1 MAVDSGPA
9 GCLSSW
15 KTDFIDMSNLLSQY
29 SGFIKSLA
37 YDAGQLSL
45 EAYSRLT
52 SDDIEFKSAKDLV
65 TAADREVENFII
77 SAVKKEFP
85 DHAVFGEETGRS
97 GSSDFC
103 WIIDPIDGTASF
115 VHELPFYSVS
125 IALYHKE
132 EPLVAA
138 VYGPRLN
145 ELFHAAK
152 GQGAFLGE
160 RKLHVS
166 KRGKLI
172 EAMLCT
178 GFACIRSNL
187 PKNNLPYFER
197 LVKRSRGMRRHGSAA
212 LDLCYVAAGRL
223 DAFWELNLKPYDY
236 AAGVLILQE
245 AGGRISDFHN
255 GTDFSGVGI
264 VATNGLLHQQ
274 MLDEI
279 ASAEA

>member
-1 MAVDSGPA
+1 
-9 GCLSSW
+9 
-15 KTDFIDMSNLLSQY
+15 MSHLLSQY
-29 SGFIKSLA
+29 SEFIKLLA
-37 YDAGQLSL
+37 FDAGQLSL

-52 SDDIEFKSAKDLV
+52 NDDIEFKSAKDLV
-65 TAADREVENFII
+65 TAADRKVENFII
-77 SAVKKEFP
+77 AAIKKEFP
-85 DHAVFGEETGRS
+85 GHAVFGEETGRS

-197 LVKRSRGMRRHGSAA
+197 LVKRCRGMRRHGSAA

-245 AGGRISDFHN
+245 AGGRISDFHD
-255 GTDFSGVGI
+255 GTDFSGDGI
-264 VATNGLLHQQ
+264 VASNGLLHKQ

-279 ASAEA
+279 AFAEA